1 MNFWTKPGLALP
13 LACVALLASG
23 GCADAAAISAPPAA
37 TALPTAPV
45 ATIAGKPLPYA
56 ALQSKIA
63 GKIAVMQ
70 AQRDAQIREI
80 TLQSA
85 RDRAAY
91 EEQQLNALIDAR
103 VLALEAAAK
112 KSTPAAL
119 LAAVKAP
126 AVTDAQ
132 MRAFYAAQKNEI
144 DAPYDKIEKQLRAY
158 LEQQATAKAQQ
169 TYYDGLRRKFAVKVL
184 LPPMRERV
192 DPVGPARGP
201 ANAPVTIVEFSD
213 FECPFCGRFEPELQR
228 LSKAYPTQVRLIY
241 RNFPL
246 TSLHPDALHAAEAGV
261 CADRQGKFW
270 PMHDLM
276 FAEQNA
282 LGIPALKQK
291 AQRIGLD
298 VKRFDKCLDS
308 GAALQAIKKDED
320 AAEKLGLSGTP
331 STFIDGRFLNGAVTY
346 AELTAI
352 VNDELARGTTPVT
365 RR

>member
-1 MNFWTKPGLALP
+1 MNFWTKQARTAP
-13 LACVALLASG
+13 LACLLLITAS
-23 GCADAAAISAPPAA
+23 ASANA
-37 TALPTAPV
+37 TATSSPQPSTPV
-45 ATIAGKPLPYA
+45 ATVGGKPLPYA
-56 ALQSKIA
+56 ALQSKI
-63 GKIAVMQ
+63 GSQVELMK
-70 AQRDAQIREI
+70 AQRDAQIRAI
-80 TLQSA
+80 SLQSA

-103 VLALEAAAK
+103 VLTLEAAAK
-112 KSTPAAL
+112 KSTPAKL
-119 LAAVKAP
+119 LAAVP
-126 AVTDAQ
+126 TPTVTDAQ
-132 MRAFYAAQKNEI
+132 MQAFYAAQKNEI
-144 DAPYDKIEKQLRAY
+144 NAPYDKIKTQLRSY
-158 LEQQATAKAQQ
+158 LQQQAAAKSQQ
-169 TYYDGLRRKFAVKVL
+169 SYYDALRRKYAVKVL
-184 LPPMRERV
+184 LPPMREAV
-192 DPVGPARGP
+192 DPAGPARGP

-213 FECPFCGRFEPELQR
+213 FECPFCGRFEPELQK
-228 LSKAYPTQVRLIY
+228 LSKAFPTEVRLVY

-282 LGIPALKQK
+282 LSIPALKQK

-308 GAALQAIKKDED
+308 GEALPAIKKDEE

-346 AELTAI
+346 AELTAM
-352 VNDELARGTTPVT
+352 VNDELQRGAKAGS